1 MFDYP
6 LSAQAVLFMLYAFF
20 FNVFMLDIVEAVCI
34 NDFGFGIS
42 V

>member
-1 MFDYP
+1 MFDNS

-20 FNVFMLDIVEAVCI
+20 FNVFVLDIVEAVCI
-34 NDFGFGIS
+34 NDFVFGVS

>member
-1 MFDYP
+1 MFDCS

-20 FNVFMLDIVEAVCI
+20 VFVLDIVEAVCI
-34 NDFGFGIS
+34 NDFVFGIS